1 MPQTAT
7 IEDIKAY
14 QEKVEKNKITPH
26 DLPRCSRCQLESH
39 LFKVHAYRERRFLII
54 VQMLLK
60 AVFCTLVRFRCPTC
74 GKTFT
79 FYPDFATPHKHY
91 TVPTILDFARRYV
104 EDDQKT
110 YEDAANTK
118 NGAPEFFDNGKA
130 LAPSTIHRWISTLA
144 NLLSTY
150 QAVLS
155 SSRHHKS
162 SYSYSQSTIPSKKY
176 KSQQRKESL
185 LRCRC
190 FFRTRAFFND
200 QFHRVCNNI
209 CLHLI

>member
-1 MPQTAT
+1 
-7 IEDIKAY
+7 
-14 QEKVEKNKITPH
+14 
-26 DLPRCSRCQLESH
+26 
-39 LFKVHAYRERRFLII
+39 
-54 VQMLLK
+54 MLLK

-91 TVPTILDFARRYV
+91 TVATILDFARCYV

-118 NGAPEFFDNGKA
+118 NGVPEFLDTGKA

-144 NLLSTY
+144 NLLATY

-155 SSRHHKS
+155 SSRPHKS
-162 SYSYSQSTIPSKKY
+162 SYVYTQSSIPSKKY

-190 FFRTRAFFND
+190 FFRTRAFFKD